1 MFILTLMLAVC
12 PNCKKEFIVHVEV
25 TVHCPGCGI
34 ALIFKG
40 KGDTIERVNIAAIEQ
55 KVDEIIG
62 ETGGEISCEDDLLL
76 EHLALEKDVTQ
87 IEKEIDRL

>member
-1 MFILTLMLAVC
+1 
-12 PNCKKEFIVHVEV
+12 
-25 TVHCPGCGI
+25 
-34 ALIFKG
+34 
-40 KGDTIERVNIAAIEQ
+40 VNIAAIEQ